1 MSKRYTVTTA
11 LPYANGPLHLGHVA
25 GVYIPADI
33 YVRYLRANSKDVVFI
48 GGTDEHGVPISIKAK
63 HEGVLPKEI
72 VDRYHGIIKNSL
84 KGLGISLDYFGQTSS
99 STHYDVATEWFQKL
113 YNDGVFSEE
122 VLQQYYDEENKQF
135 LADRYITGTCP
146 SCKDEGAYGDQCEK
160 CGASLSPT
168 ELINPKSALSGNK
181 PILKETKHWYLP
193 LNNFEP
199 WLKEWIEK
207 KKPLLKSNVYG
218 QVKSWLDEGL
228 RPSAITRDLE
238 WGVPVPVKGGE
249 GKVLY
254 VWFDAPIGYVSFTKQ
269 FLENDSKRNWE
280 DYWKKDGESKL
291 VHFLGKDNI
300 VFHSIIFPSMLKS
313 MGDFILPEN
322 VPANE
327 FLNLEGDKFSTS
339 KNWAVWL
346 DDYLEDFPDKT
357 DLLRYVLC
365 SILPEQKDADFT
377 WADFVAKNNNELV
390 NNFANFVHRS
400 VVLTNKYWGGV
411 VPAQGELT
419 DFDKEVLKELKK
431 YPSKI
436 SDSIEKHRYK
446 EALSYLMKLSALG
459 NKYLTETEPWQ
470 VIKTDE
476 ERVKTILNIALQITA
491 SLGVLSSPF
500 LPETSE
506 KLLKMLNLES
516 LQWTDVSID
525 NIDAGCKINKG
536 VHLFSRMDEKVIDE
550 QRAKLDKA
558 KQEAEAS
565 NKKME
570 PQKEITTFDEF
581 QKIDIRVGTIVE
593 AEKIKKAKKLLKL
606 KVDTGIDKRTVVSGI
621 AQFFNPED
629 IIGRQVSILVNLAPR
644 KMLGIESE
652 GMILMAE
659 NNKGELQFVAP
670 IEPSENGSVIA

>member
-1 MSKRYTVTTA
+1 MSDRYTVTTA

-33 YVRYLRANSKDVVFI
+33 YVRYLRSNNKDVVFI

-63 HEGVLPKEI
+63 NEGVSPKEV

-84 KGLGISLDYFGQTSS
+84 EGLGISLDFFGQTSS
-99 STHYDVATEWFQKL
+99 SNHYDVATEWFQKL
-113 YNDGVFSEE
+113 HNDGVFSEE

-135 LADRYITGTCP
+135 LADRYITGICP
-146 SCKDEGAYGDQCEK
+146 SCKQDGAYGDQCEK

-181 PILKETKHWYLP
+181 PVLKETKHWYLP

-228 RPSAITRDLE
+228 RPRAITRDLE

-254 VWFDAPIGYVSFTKQ
+254 VWFDAPIGYVSFTKE
-269 FLENDSKRNWE
+269 FLENDPKRNWE
-280 DYWKKDGESKL
+280 DYWKKEGESKL

-300 VFHSIIFPSMLKS
+300 VFHSVIFPSMLKS

-346 DDYLEDFPDKT
+346 DDYLQDFPDKT

-400 VVLTNKYWGGV
+400 IVLTNKYWGGI
-411 VPAQGELT
+411 VPAQGKLT
-419 DFDKEVLKELKK
+419 DFDKEILEELKK
-431 YPSKI
+431 YPSRI

-470 VIKTDE
+470 HIKEDE
-476 ERVKTILNIALQITA
+476 ARVKTILNISLQFTA
-491 SLGVLSSPF
+491 ALGVLSGPF
-500 LPETSE
+500 LPKTSE
-506 KLLKMLNLES
+506 KLLAMLNLTS
-516 LQWTDVSID
+516 LKWTDVSIN
-525 NIDAGCKINKG
+525 NIEAGHKINEG
-536 VHLFSRMDEKVIDE
+536 VHLFKRMDEKIILE
-550 QRAKLDKA
+550 QREKLENAKH
-558 KQEAEAS
+558 EAEIL
-565 NKKME
+565 NQKME
-570 PQKEITTFDEF
+570 PQKETTTFDEF
-581 QKIDIRVGTIVE
+581 QKMDIRVGTIVE
-593 AEKIKKAKKLLKL
+593 AHKIKKAKKLLKL
-606 KVDTGIDKRTVVSGI
+606 KVDTGIDQRTVVSGI
-621 AQFFNPED
+621 AQFFEPED
-629 IIGRQVSILVNLAPR
+629 IVGKQVSILINLAPR
-644 KMLGIESE
+644 TMLGIESE

-659 NNKGELQFVAP
+659 NKKGELQFVSP
-670 IEPSENGSVIA
+670 GSPFENGAIIA

>member
-1 MSKRYTVTTA
+1 MSDRYTVTTA

-33 YVRYLRANSKDVVFI
+33 YVRYLRSNNKDVVFI

-63 HEGVLPKEI
+63 NEGVSPKEV

-84 KGLGISLDYFGQTSS
+84 EGLGISLDFFGQTSS
-99 STHYDVATEWFQKL
+99 SNHYDVATEWFQKL
-113 YNDGVFSEE
+113 HNDGVFSEE

-135 LADRYITGTCP
+135 LADRYITGICP
-146 SCKDEGAYGDQCEK
+146 SCKQDGAYGDQCEK

-181 PILKETKHWYLP
+181 PVLKETKHWYLP

-228 RPSAITRDLE
+228 RPRAITRDLE

-254 VWFDAPIGYVSFTKQ
+254 VWFDAPIGYVSFTKE

-280 DYWKKDGESKL
+280 DYWKKEGDSKL

-346 DDYLEDFPDKT
+346 DDYLQDFPDKT

-400 VVLTNKYWGGV
+400 IVLTNKYWGGI
-411 VPAQGELT
+411 VPAQGKLT
-419 DFDKEVLKELKK
+419 DFDKEILEELKK
-431 YPSKI
+431 YPSRI

-470 VIKTDE
+470 HIKEDE
-476 ERVKTILNIALQITA
+476 ARVKTILNISLQFTA
-491 SLGVLSSPF
+491 ALGVLSGPF
-500 LPETSE
+500 LPKTSE
-506 KLLKMLNLES
+506 KLLAMLNLTS
-516 LQWTDVSID
+516 LKWTDVSIN
-525 NIDAGCKINKG
+525 NIEAGHKINEG
-536 VHLFSRMDEKVIDE
+536 VHLFKRMDEKIILE
-550 QRAKLDKA
+550 QREKLENAKH
-558 KQEAEAS
+558 EAEIL
-565 NKKME
+565 NQKME
-570 PQKEITTFDEF
+570 PQKETTSFDEF
-581 QKIDIRVGTIVE
+581 QKMDIRVGTIVE
-593 AEKIKKAKKLLKL
+593 AHKIKKAKKLLKL
-606 KVDTGIDKRTVVSGI
+606 KVDTGIDQRTVVSGI
-621 AQFFNPED
+621 AQFFEPED
-629 IIGRQVSILVNLAPR
+629 IVGKQVSILINLAPR
-644 KMLGIESE
+644 TMLGIESE

-659 NNKGELQFVAP
+659 NKKGELQFVSP
-670 IEPSENGSVIA
+670 GSPFENGAIIA

>member
-84 KGLGISLDYFGQTSS
+84 KGLGISLDFFGQTSS

-228 RPSAITRDLE
+228 RPRAITRDLE

>member
-1 MSKRYTVTTA
+1 MSDRYTVTTA

-33 YVRYLRANSKDVVFI
+33 YVRYLRSNNKDVVFI

-63 HEGVLPKEI
+63 NEGVSPKEV

-84 KGLGISLDYFGQTSS
+84 EGLGISLDFFGQTSS
-99 STHYDVATEWFQKL
+99 SNHYDVATEWFQKL
-113 YNDGVFSEE
+113 HNDGVFSEE

-135 LADRYITGTCP
+135 LADRYITGICP
-146 SCKDEGAYGDQCEK
+146 SCKQDGAYGDQCEK

-181 PILKETKHWYLP
+181 PVLKETKHWYLP

-228 RPSAITRDLE
+228 RPRAITRDLE

-254 VWFDAPIGYVSFTKQ
+254 VWFDAPIGYVSFTKE

-280 DYWKKDGESKL
+280 DYWKKEGDSKL

-346 DDYLEDFPDKT
+346 DDYLQDFPDKT

-400 VVLTNKYWGGV
+400 IVLTNKYWGGI
-411 VPAQGELT
+411 VPAQGKLT
-419 DFDKEVLKELKK
+419 DFDKEILEELKK
-431 YPSKI
+431 YPSRI

-470 VIKTDE
+470 HIKEDE
-476 ERVKTILNIALQITA
+476 ARVKTILNISLQFTA
-491 SLGVLSSPF
+491 ALGVLSGPF
-500 LPETSE
+500 LPKTSE
-506 KLLKMLNLES
+506 KLLAMLNLTS
-516 LQWTDVSID
+516 LKWTDVSIN
-525 NIDAGCKINKG
+525 NIEAGHKINEG
-536 VHLFSRMDEKVIDE
+536 VHLFKRMDEKIILE
-550 QRAKLDKA
+550 QREKLENAKH
-558 KQEAEAS
+558 EAEIL
-565 NKKME
+565 NQKME
-570 PQKEITTFDEF
+570 PQKETTTFDEF
-581 QKIDIRVGTIVE
+581 QKMDIRVGTIVE
-593 AEKIKKAKKLLKL
+593 AHKIKKAKKLLKL
-606 KVDTGIDKRTVVSGI
+606 KVDTGIDQRTVVSGI
-621 AQFFNPED
+621 AQFFEPED
-629 IIGRQVSILVNLAPR
+629 IVGKQVSILINLAPR
-644 KMLGIESE
+644 TMLGIESE

-659 NNKGELQFVAP
+659 NKKGELQFVSTGSP
-670 IEPSENGSVIA
+670 FENGAIIA

>member
-1 MSKRYTVTTA
+1 MSNRYTVTTA

-63 HEGVLPKEI
+63 NEGVTPKEI
-72 VDRYHGIIKNSL
+72 VNRYHENIKNSL
-84 KGLGISLDYFGQTSS
+84 KGLGISLDFFGQTSS

-113 YNDGVFSEE
+113 YDDGVFTEE

-146 SCKDEGAYGDQCEK
+146 SCKKEGAYGDQCEK
-160 CGASLSPT
+160 CGASLCPT
-168 ELINPKSALSGNK
+168 ELINPRSTLSGNK
-181 PILKETKHWYLP
+181 PVLKETKHWYLP
-193 LNNFEP
+193 LNDFQP
-199 WLKEWIEK
+199 WLKKWIEK

-228 RPSAITRDLE
+228 RPRAITRDLE

-269 FLENDSKRNWE
+269 FFENDSKRNWE

-291 VHFLGKDNI
+291 IHFLGKDNI
-300 VFHSIIFPSMLKS
+300 VFHCIIFPSMLKL
-313 MGDFILPEN
+313 MGDYILPEN
-322 VPANE
+322 IPANE

-346 DDYLEDFPDKT
+346 HEYLQDFPDKT

-400 VVLTNKYWGGV
+400 VVLTNKYWGGI
-411 VPAQGELT
+411 VPEKGELT
-419 DFDKEVLKELKK
+419 SFDEEVLNEFKK

-436 SDSIEKHRYK
+436 SNCIEKHRYK
-446 EALSYLMKLSALG
+446 EALSHLMKLSALG

-476 ERVKTILNIALQITA
+476 KRVKTILNIALQITA

-500 LPETSE
+500 LPKTSE

-516 LQWTDVSID
+516 LKWKDLSTN
-525 NIDAGCKINKG
+525 NINAGCKINQG
-536 VHLFSRMDEKVIDE
+536 FHLFSRMDEKVIDE

-558 KQEAEAS
+558 KQKAEAS
-565 NKKME
+565 IKNIE

-581 QKIDIRVGTIVE
+581 QKMDIRVGTIVE
-593 AEKIKKAKKLLKL
+593 AHKIKKAKKLLKL
-606 KVDTGIDKRTVVSGI
+606 KIDTGIDQRTVVSGI

-670 IEPSENGSVIA
+670 IEPIDNGSVIA

>member
-1 MSKRYTVTTA
+1 MSNRYTVTTA

-33 YVRYLRANSKDVVFI
+33 YVRYLRSKNNDVVFI

-63 HEGVLPKEI
+63 NEGVTPKEI

-84 KGLGISLDYFGQTSS
+84 QGLGISLDFFGQTSS
-99 STHYDVATEWFQKL
+99 SIHYDVATEWFQKL
-113 YNDGVFSEE
+113 YNNGVFSEE
-122 VLQQYYDEENKQF
+122 ALQQYYDEENKQF

-146 SCKDEGAYGDQCEK
+146 SCKKEGAYGDQCEK
-160 CGASLSPT
+160 CGTSLSPT

-181 PILKETKHWYLP
+181 PVLKETKHWYLP

-228 RPSAITRDLE
+228 RPRAITRDLE
-238 WGVPVPVKGGE
+238 WGVPVPVKGSE

-322 VPANE
+322 IPANE

-346 DDYLEDFPDKT
+346 DDYLQEFPDKT

-365 SILPEQKDADFT
+365 SILPEQKDSDFT

-400 VVLTNKYWGGV
+400 VVLTNKYWGGI
-411 VPAQGELT
+411 VPTQGELT

-436 SDSIEKHRYK
+436 SNSIEKHRYK

-459 NKYLTETEPWQ
+459 NKYLTESEPWQ

-476 ERVKTILNIALQITA
+476 KRVESIMNVALQITA
-491 SLGVLSSPF
+491 ALGVLSGPF
-500 LPETSE
+500 LPKTSE
-506 KLLKMLNLES
+506 RLLKMLNLES
-516 LQWTDVSID
+516 FQWGDVSTN
-525 NIDAGCKINKG
+525 NIEAGKKINEG
-536 VHLFSRMDEKVIDE
+536 FHLFKRMDEKVIED
-550 QRAKLDKA
+550 QRKKLEKA
-558 KQEAEAS
+558 KRDAEFLNES
-565 NKKME
+565 LE
-570 PQKEITTFDEF
+570 TQKETTSFDEF
-581 QKIDIRVGTIVE
+581 QKMDIRVGTIIE

-606 KVDTGIDKRTVVSGI
+606 KVDTGIDKRIVVSGI
-621 AQFFNPED
+621 AKFFDPKD
-629 IIGRQVSILVNLAPR
+629 IIGKQVSILVNLAPR
-644 KMLGIESE
+644 KMLGIDSE

-659 NNKGELQFVAP
+659 NSKGDLQFVSP
-670 IEPSENGSVIA
+670 NEPFENGAVIA

>member
-228 RPSAITRDLE
+228 RPRAITRDLE

-525 NIDAGCKINKG
+525 NIDAGCKINQG

>member
-228 RPSAITRDLE
+228 RPRAITRDLE
-238 WGVPVPVKGGE
+238 WGVPVPVRGGE

>member
-228 RPSAITRDLE
+228 RPRAITRDLE